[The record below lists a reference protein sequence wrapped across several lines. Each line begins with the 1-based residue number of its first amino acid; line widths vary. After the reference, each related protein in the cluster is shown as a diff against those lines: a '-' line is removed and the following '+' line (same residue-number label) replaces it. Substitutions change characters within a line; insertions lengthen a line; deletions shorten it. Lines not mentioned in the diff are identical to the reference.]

1 MPGTDR
7 DEEQP
12 GRTADEAS
20 RAADGTGATAGEA
33 GGPRPPFA
41 DCVHC
46 GEPTEYPADRPGA
59 LLCPHCEW
67 LEAQR
72 SACSG

>member
-1 MPGTDR
+1 MPGTE
-7 DEEQP
+7 EEQP
-12 GRTADEAS
+12 NRTDE
-20 RAADGTGATAGEA
+20 GAGS
-33 GGPRPPFA
+33 GPPLA

>member
-1 MPGTDR
+1 MPGTD
-7 DEEQP
+7 EAQTS
-12 GRTADEAS
+12 RTADEA
-20 RAADGTGATAGEA
+20 
-33 GGPRPPFA
+33 GGPPFA

-46 GEPTEYPADRPGA
+46 GEATEYPADRPGA

>member
-1 MPGTDR
+1 MPD
-7 DEEQP
+7 
-12 GRTADEAS
+12 ADEDQPS
-20 RAADGTGATAGEA
+20 RTADGTGG
-33 GGPRPPFA
+33 PPFA